1 MSYSKPMNL
10 HDVVEVRATVV
21 ATPDLEDE
29 PIEIKAG
36 WRGTIIARADK
47 PTPCILFDESYRDK
61 PFIVDLDAANM
72 EVVWA
77 NPIKIRTRIDENGR
91 EWANVHDWVKAE
103 YKWLKLTAE
112 QIAERRQEVR
122 DFLDRHPELNQIK
135 TKK

>member
-1 MSYSKPMNL
+1 MNL

-29 PIEIKAG
+29 PVEIKAG
-36 WRGTIIARADK
+36 WRGTIIGHADK
-47 PTPCILFDESYRDK
+47 PTPCIWFDESYRGK
-61 PFIVDLDAANM
+61 PFLVELDAANL

-77 NPIKIRTRIDENGR
+77 NRAKIRTRIDENGR
-91 EWANVHDWVKAE
+91 EWVNVHDWMKAE
-103 YKWLKLTAE
+103 YEWLKLTPE
-112 QIAERRQEVR
+112 QIAERRQKVR